1 MIIQKAMNTKIH
13 SVIHLNL
20 INKKQGMFIV
30 CFFLIYTTL
39 HLLGFNN
46 RLLSIAYES
55 KQSEES
61 NIEHL
66 LWAFRPKITLENIMQ
81 MIETTNLRS
90 SCPILY
96 SFINQVVLF
105 PTYIYDCWRTLGFEY
120 YRKPTFVPLSTF
132 RILCICSSTSMRD
145 THHRSNAKRL
155 LEKQW
160 DIFSKILVVGIHT

>member
-20 INKKQGMFIV
+20 IHKKQGMFIV
-30 CFFLIYTTL
+30 CFILIYTTL

-81 MIETTNLRS
+81 MIETMNLRS
-90 SCPILY
+90 SCPILH

-105 PTYIYDCWRTLGFEY
+105 PTYMYDC
-120 YRKPTFVPLSTF
+120 
-132 RILCICSSTSMRD
+132 
-145 THHRSNAKRL
+145 
-155 LEKQW
+155 
-160 DIFSKILVVGIHT
+160 